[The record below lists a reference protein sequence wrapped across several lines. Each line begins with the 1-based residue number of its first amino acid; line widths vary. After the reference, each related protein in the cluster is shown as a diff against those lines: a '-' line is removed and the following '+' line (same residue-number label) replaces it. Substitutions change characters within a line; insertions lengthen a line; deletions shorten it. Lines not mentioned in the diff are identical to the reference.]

1 MDYLLGYLAIGL
13 ATTAA
18 AFAWRAYVRRRPDS
32 DGGRPYELS
41 PVGAIAAFAV
51 VTLGW
56 PISVPFA
63 ISVWW
68 QEWRRPEGAFGASP
82 PPQFSVKLNDLV
94 DETNIAEIERTERVH
109 DPLGAVPD
117 QAFGHLNGAW
127 ERFVRELQPADRI
140 WTFWADWA
148 PYKETVDR
156 YSGYAATRD
165 GNVVDHFTKK
175 IVRERDVITM

>member
-1 MDYLLGYLAIGL
+1 MDYLLGYLTIGL

-18 AFAWRAYVRRRPDS
+18 AFAWRVYARRRPHS
-32 DGGRPYELS
+32 DGGQPYELS
-41 PVGAIAAFAV
+41 PVGAVAAFAI

-56 PISVPFA
+56 PIFIPFA

-68 QEWRRPEGAFGASP
+68 QGWRQPKGASP
-82 PPQFSVKLNDLV
+82 PPQFSVKLTDLV
-94 DETNIAEIERTERVH
+94 NETSIAEIERTQRVQ

-117 QAFGHLNGAW
+117 RPFGHLNGAW

-140 WTFWADWA
+140 WTFSADWA
-148 PYKETVDR
+148 PYKGAVDR

-165 GNVVDHFTKK
+165 GNVVVHFAKK
-175 IVRERDVITM
+175 IVREHEVVAV